1 MAKLRAAIALLFL
14 VFAGTPSLAQTYPDR
29 PIHLIVPFAAGGLV
43 DVLARMLGE
52 ELSKAFAQPIIIEN
66 RPGAGGNVGADA
78 VAKAAPDGYTLLM
91 TSAGIQSINQFLY
104 KSMPFDPEKAFAPV
118 SLVADMPMLVL
129 VRSSTEIKSL
139 QDLIANAKANPGKL
153 NFGSAG
159 IGTTGHLG
167 QALLAHAAGITL
179 SHVPYRGAGPAVND
193 LVAGHIQGTVDN
205 PPLVL
210 PHIKAGTLTALA
222 VASPRRLP
230 VLPDVPT
237 AAEAGLPSW
246 EVSSW
251 FGVAAPAGTP
261 PAIIRRLQSEIAQ
274 ALLKST
280 VRQLFAESGMQG
292 SGNTSEEFG
301 RFIRD
306 ERAKWAEVVR
316 IAGIQ
321 PN

>member
-1 MAKLRAAIALLFL
+1 M
-14 VFAGTPSLAQTYPDR
+14 
-29 PIHLIVPFAAGGLV
+29 
-43 DVLARMLGE
+43 
-52 ELSKAFAQPIIIEN
+52 
-66 RPGAGGNVGADA
+66 
-78 VAKAAPDGYTLLM
+78 
-91 TSAGIQSINQFLY
+91 
-104 KSMPFDPEKAFAPV
+104 
-118 SLVADMPMLVL
+118 
-129 VRSSTEIKSL
+129 
-139 QDLIANAKANPGKL
+139 
-153 NFGSAG
+153 
-159 IGTTGHLG
+159 
-167 QALLAHAAGITL
+167 
-179 SHVPYRGAGPAVND
+179 
-193 LVAGHIQGTVDN
+193 
-205 PPLVL
+205 
-210 PHIKAGTLTALA
+210 
-222 VASPRRLP
+222 
-230 VLPDVPT
+230 PDVPT